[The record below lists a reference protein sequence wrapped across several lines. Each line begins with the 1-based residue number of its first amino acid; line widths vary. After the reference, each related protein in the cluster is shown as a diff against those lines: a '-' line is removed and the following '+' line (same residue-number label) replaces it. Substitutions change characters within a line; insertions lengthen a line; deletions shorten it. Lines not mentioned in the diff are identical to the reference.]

1 MSESCWDKFC
11 FFFDHPKRFFC
22 LSLEKGAIAVALFI
36 WGICIATF
44 ATLGIFFI
52 NNAGGMKP
60 GERITFA
67 FYIFEAEEQSGDE
80 GRGWDGWEKFGGGVY
95 ITFAIALMIVT
106 IIGLVGIFKRK
117 PLFINIY
124 CWVAA
129 VSCGVLASLPIILAI
144 NADAFTIASGA
155 AWATA
160 VLLFFA
166 IIAILGILLDSPVR
180 SLYLKLRREKEE
192 KQVARRSLIFK
203 SYREFYF
210 CFESFFS
217 RWPLWGE
224 PSNQCKFEGGTL
236 SPILLMFEYC
246 FRFN

>member
-22 LSLEKGAIAVALFI
+22 LSLEKGAIAVALYI
-36 WGICIATF
+36 MRICVATF
-44 ATLGIFFI
+44 AILGIFSL

-67 FYIFEAEEQSGDE
+67 FYIFEAEEQSGEE

-95 ITFAIALMIVT
+95 ITFAIALIIAT

-124 CWVAA
+124 LWVAA
-129 VSCGVLASLPIILAI
+129 VSCGVQASLPIILAI

-155 AWATA
+155 AWTIS

-166 IIAILGILLDSPVR
+166 IFIPGILLDSPVR

-192 KQVARRSLIFK
+192 KQVARKSLIFK

-210 CFESFFS
+210 LF
-217 RWPLWGE
+217 
-224 PSNQCKFEGGTL
+224 
-236 SPILLMFEYC
+236 
-246 FRFN
+246 

>member
-36 WGICIATF
+36 MVICVASL

-67 FYIFEAEEQSGDE
+67 FYIFEAEEQSGE
-80 GRGWDGWEKFGGGVY
+80 ESRGWDGWQEFGGGVY
-95 ITFAIALMIVT
+95 ITFAIALMIAT

-124 CWVAA
+124 LWVAA
-129 VSCGVLASLPIILAI
+129 VVCGVLASLPIILAT

-155 AWATA
+155 AWTIS

-166 IIAILGILLDSPVR
+166 IVALLGVLLDSPVR
-180 SLYLKLRREKEE
+180 SLYLKLYREKEE
-192 KQVARRSLIFK
+192 KQVARRSHIFK
-203 SYREFYF
+203 SYPEFYF

-217 RWPLWGE
+217 RWR
-224 PSNQCKFEGGTL
+224 FEGGDL

-246 FRFN
+246 FRLN

>member
-1 MSESCWDKFC
+1 MSGSCWDKFC

-36 WGICIATF
+36 MVICVASF

-52 NNAGGMKP
+52 NNAGMKP

-67 FYIFEAEEQSGDE
+67 FYIFEAEEQSGE
-80 GRGWDGWEKFGGGVY
+80 ESRGWDGWQEFGGGVY
-95 ITFAIALMIVT
+95 ITFAIALMIAT

-129 VSCGVLASLPIILAI
+129 VICGVLASLPITLAI

-155 AWATA
+155 AWTIS

-166 IIAILGILLDSPVR
+166 IVAILGVLGILLDSPVR
-180 SLYLKLRREKEE
+180 SLFFQLHREKEE

-210 CFESFFS
+210 CFESLFS
-217 RWPLWGE
+217 RC
-224 PSNQCKFEGGTL
+224 QFEGGTL
-236 SPILLMFEYC
+236 SSIMLMFESC

>member
-1 MSESCWDKFC
+1 MSGSCWDKFC

-36 WGICIATF
+36 MGICVAAF

-52 NNAGGMKP
+52 NNAGG
-60 GERITFA
+60 ERIIFA
-67 FYIFEAEEQSGDE
+67 FYIFEAEEQSGE
-80 GRGWDGWEKFGGGVY
+80 ESRGWDGWQEFGGGVY
-95 ITFAIALMIVT
+95 ITFAIALMIAT

-129 VSCGVLASLPIILAI
+129 VICGVLASLPIILAI

-155 AWATA
+155 AWTIS

-166 IIAILGILLDSPVR
+166 IVALLGVLLDSPVR
-180 SLYLKLRREKEE
+180 SLYLKLYREKEE

-203 SYREFYF
+203 
-210 CFESFFS
+210 
-217 RWPLWGE
+217 
-224 PSNQCKFEGGTL
+224 
-236 SPILLMFEYC
+236 
-246 FRFN
+246 